1 VSSIDEVR
9 AMTESYQVHIRSDS
23 VTNARRTWERLDH
36 VARLRYRAERRALR
50 RYDKRHP
57 LYDEAGELAHALAAI
72 ELHLKRHGSLPWPD
86 DIRPENRWRRRLVAA
101 LWRRY
106 G

>member
-1 VSSIDEVR
+1 
-9 AMTESYQVHIRSDS
+9 MTKFYQVHIRSDS
-23 VTNARRTWERLDH
+23 VINARRTWALLDYVTRLQH
-36 VARLRYRAERRALR
+36 RAEVRALR
-50 RYDKRHP
+50 RYEKNHP
-57 LYDEAGELAHALAAI
+57 LYNEAGELANALTAI
-72 ELHLKRHGSLPWPD
+72 RLHLKRHGYLPWPN

>member
-1 VSSIDEVR
+1 
-9 AMTESYQVHIRSDS
+9 MCQVHVRSDS
-23 VTNARRTWERLDH
+23 VINARRTWDRLDH
-36 VARLRYRAERRALR
+36 VARLRYRAERRAIR
-50 RYDKRHP
+50 RYEKNHP
-57 LYDEAGELAHALAAI
+57 LRDDAYELAHALAAI

-86 DIRPENRWRRRLVAA
+86 DIHPDNRWRRRLVKA